1 MNEKS
6 EEEGKYRAKR
16 RVFRFSFSSD
26 DDDDDD
32 NDSFS
37 SFSLFGK

>member
-26 DDDDDD
+26 DDDDD
-32 NDSFS
+32 SFS
-37 SFSLFGK
+37 SFSLFGKYR

>member
-6 EEEGKYRAKR
+6 EEERKYRAKR

-26 DDDDDD
+26 DDDDD
-32 NDSFS
+32 SFS
-37 SFSLFGK
+37 SFSLFGKYR